1 MKDCL
6 PTLCSSHRR
15 AFESLKLLTVDLD
28 LEKYYDIYEISQSD
42 IQEGG
47 ELIVPE
53 VQDEEDF
60 DTLRYLKLRLQTLHL
75 IRKLY
80 LCSLLAL
87 DADGGK
93 SDFSIWTTASD
104 SMQSLTVETR
114 EMTSRIDTILY
125 EEEGRPPLKRLVL
138 KNEPY

>member
-1 MKDCL
+1 MDI
-6 PTLCSSHRR
+6 
-15 AFESLKLLTVDLD
+15 D

-42 IQEGG
+42 IEEGG
-47 ELIVPE
+47 ELAAPE

-87 DADGGK
+87 HADGGK
-93 SDFSIWTTASD
+93 SDFSTWTTASD
-104 SMQSLTVETR
+104 SMQSLTVETKK
-114 EMTSRIDTILY
+114 MTSRIDKILR
-125 EEEGRPPLKRLVL
+125 EEEGRSPS
-138 KNEPY
+138 KNLSTMTDSLLIIH

>member
-15 AFESLKLLTVDLD
+15 AFESLKLLTVDID

-47 ELIVPE
+47 GLLAPE
-53 VQDEEDF
+53 VQEEEDI
-60 DTLRYLKLRLQTLHL
+60 DTLRNLKLKLQNLHL

-87 DADGGK
+87 HADGGK
-93 SDFSIWTTASD
+93 SDFLVWTTASD

-114 EMTSRIDTILY
+114 DMTSRIDTILH
-125 EEEGRPPLKRLVL
+125 EEEGRPPSKDSST
-138 KNEPY
+138 ET